1 MCKIGNADGKSVEK
15 TEKRGESMKT
25 DARVR
30 YTRRVIKES
39 LLRLLED
46 RPVNRITVK
55 EVCEAAQINRATF
68 YAHFTDCFDV
78 LNQMENDLLA
88 DFERSLSF
96 ASVVDVVD
104 MIERIYAMIDQN
116 AEVCRVLI
124 FQNKDSSLTAKMIA
138 MAHDKTIVRW
148 KEQLTRATESDREM
162 LFTCLSNGL
171 LNVILTGYSKYEREE
186 VVKFVSRICKRLPE
200 NGRRLRN

>member
-1 MCKIGNADGKSVEK
+1 MCKMGNADGKSVEK
-15 TEKRGESMKT
+15 TEKRGKSMKT

-46 RPVNRITVK
+46 RTVNRITVK

-186 VVKFVSRICKRLPE
+186 VVKFVSETVRLLITPY
-200 NGRRLRN
+200 L

>member
-1 MCKIGNADGKSVEK
+1 MCKIGNNDGKSVEK

-46 RPVNRITVK
+46 RPVKRITVK

-148 KEQLTRATESDREM
+148 KEQLTRAMESDREM

-186 VVKFVSRICKRLPE
+186 VVKFVSETVRLLITPY
-200 NGRRLRN
+200 L

>member
-1 MCKIGNADGKSVEK
+1 
-15 TEKRGESMKT
+15 MKT

-138 MAHDKTIVRW
+138 MAHDKTIVCW

-186 VVKFVSRICKRLPE
+186 VVKFVSEPVRLLITPY
-200 NGRRLRN
+200 L

>member
-1 MCKIGNADGKSVEK
+1 MCKIGNDDGKSVEE

-78 LNQMENDLLA
+78 LNQMKNDLLA

-138 MAHDKTIVRW
+138 MAHDKTIVCW
-148 KEQLTRATESDREM
+148 KEQLTRATESDMEM

-186 VVKFVSRICKRLPE
+186 VVKFVSETVRLLITPY
-200 NGRRLRN
+200 L

>member
-78 LNQMENDLLA
+78 LNQMENDLLS

-186 VVKFVSRICKRLPE
+186 VVKFVSETVRLLITPY
-200 NGRRLRN
+200 L

>member
-1 MCKIGNADGKSVEK
+1 MCKIGNDDGKSVEE

-138 MAHDKTIVRW
+138 MAHDKTIVCW

-186 VVKFVSRICKRLPE
+186 VVKFVSETVRLLITPY
-200 NGRRLRN
+200 L

>member
-1 MCKIGNADGKSVEK
+1 MCKIGNNDGKSVEE

-25 DARVR
+25 DARVS

-138 MAHDKTIVRW
+138 MAHDKTIVCW

-186 VVKFVSRICKRLPE
+186 VVKFVSETVRLLITPY
-200 NGRRLRN
+200 L

>member
-1 MCKIGNADGKSVEK
+1 
-15 TEKRGESMKT
+15 
-25 DARVR
+25 
-30 YTRRVIKES
+30 
-39 LLRLLED
+39 
-46 RPVNRITVK
+46 
-55 EVCEAAQINRATF
+55 
-68 YAHFTDCFDV
+68 
-78 LNQMENDLLA
+78 MENDLLA

-138 MAHDKTIVRW
+138 MAHDKTIVCW

-186 VVKFVSRICKRLPE
+186 VVKFVSETVRLLITPY
-200 NGRRLRN
+200 L

>member
-46 RPVNRITVK
+46 RPVKRITVK

-138 MAHDKTIVRW
+138 MAHDKTIVCW

-186 VVKFVSRICKRLPE
+186 VVKFVSETVRL
-200 NGRRLRN
+200 LITSYL

>member
-1 MCKIGNADGKSVEK
+1 
-15 TEKRGESMKT
+15 MKT

-124 FQNKDSSLTAKMIA
+124 F
-138 MAHDKTIVRW
+138 
-148 KEQLTRATESDREM
+148 
-162 LFTCLSNGL
+162 
-171 LNVILTGYSKYEREE
+171 
-186 VVKFVSRICKRLPE
+186 
-200 NGRRLRN
+200 

>member
-1 MCKIGNADGKSVEK
+1 MCKIGNNDGKSVEK

-138 MAHDKTIVRW
+138 MAHDKTIVCW

-186 VVKFVSRICKRLPE
+186 VVKFVSETVRLLITPY
-200 NGRRLRN
+200 L

>member
-1 MCKIGNADGKSVEK
+1 MCKIGNDDGKSVEK

-186 VVKFVSRICKRLPE
+186 VVKFVSETVRLLITPY
-200 NGRRLRN
+200 L

>member
-1 MCKIGNADGKSVEK
+1 
-15 TEKRGESMKT
+15 MKT

-124 FQNKDSSLTAKMIA
+124 FQNKDSSLTAKMIV

-186 VVKFVSRICKRLPE
+186 VVKFVVSFPQSISSDIPYVSAM
-200 NGRRLRN
+200 RRMLIRA

>member
-55 EVCEAAQINRATF
+55 EVCESAQINRATF

-138 MAHDKTIVRW
+138 MAHDKTIVCW

-186 VVKFVSRICKRLPE
+186 VVKFVSETVRLLITPY
-200 NGRRLRN
+200 L

>member
-46 RPVNRITVK
+46 RPVKRITVK

-138 MAHDKTIVRW
+138 MAHDKTIVCW

-186 VVKFVSRICKRLPE
+186 VVKFVSETVRLLITPY
-200 NGRRLRN
+200 L

>member
-1 MCKIGNADGKSVEK
+1 MCKIGNNDGKSVEK

-46 RPVNRITVK
+46 RPVKRITVK

-138 MAHDKTIVRW
+138 MAHDKTIVCW

-186 VVKFVSRICKRLPE
+186 VVKFVSETVRLLITPY
-200 NGRRLRN
+200 L

>member
-104 MIERIYAMIDQN
+104 MIEQIYAMIDQN

-138 MAHDKTIVRW
+138 MAHDKTIVCW

-186 VVKFVSRICKRLPE
+186 VVKFVSETVRLLITPY
-200 NGRRLRN
+200 L

>member
-1 MCKIGNADGKSVEK
+1 
-15 TEKRGESMKT
+15 MKT

-96 ASVVDVVD
+96 ASVVDVGD

-116 AEVCRVLI
+116 AEVFRVLI

-138 MAHDKTIVRW
+138 MAQDKTIVCW

-186 VVKFVSRICKRLPE
+186 VVKFVSETVRLLITPY
-200 NGRRLRN
+200 L

>member
-1 MCKIGNADGKSVEK
+1 
-15 TEKRGESMKT
+15 MKT

-46 RPVNRITVK
+46 RPVKRITVK

-124 FQNKDSSLTAKMIA
+124 FQNKDSSLTAKMIV

-162 LFTCLSNGL
+162 SGMGFTVMESFADKVQVRSEPGKG
-171 LNVILTGYSKYEREE
+171 TE
-186 VVKFVSRICKRLPE
+186 VVLIKNLDLYDVR
-200 NGRRLRN
+200 

>member
-1 MCKIGNADGKSVEK
+1 
-15 TEKRGESMKT
+15 MKT

-39 LLRLLED
+39 LLRMLED

-96 ASVVDVVD
+96 ASVVDVMD
-104 MIERIYAMIDQN
+104 MIEQIYAMIDQN
-116 AEVCRVLI
+116 AEACRVLI

-148 KEQLTRATESDREM
+148 KEQLTRATNSDREM
-162 LFTCLSNGL
+162 LFTCLANGL
-171 LNVILTGYSKYEREE
+171 LNVILTGYSKYSREE
-186 VVKFVSRICKRLPE
+186 VVHFVSEAVRLLITPY
-200 NGRRLRN
+200 L

>member
-1 MCKIGNADGKSVEK
+1 
-15 TEKRGESMKT
+15 MKT
-25 DARVR
+25 DARVS

-39 LLRLLED
+39 ILRLLED

-55 EVCEAAQINRATF
+55 EVCEAAQSNRATF

-138 MAHDKTIVRW
+138 MAHDKTIVCW

-171 LNVILTGYSKYEREE
+171 LNVFLTGYSTYEREE
-186 VVKFVSRICKRLPE
+186 VVKFVSKTVRLLITPY
-200 NGRRLRN
+200 L

>member
-186 VVKFVSRICKRLPE
+186 VVKFVSETVRLLITPY
-200 NGRRLRN
+200 L

>member
-39 LLRLLED
+39 ILRLLEE

-96 ASVVDVVD
+96 ASVVDVMD

-186 VVKFVSRICKRLPE
+186 VVKFVSETVRLLITPY
-200 NGRRLRN
+200 L

>member
-138 MAHDKTIVRW
+138 MAHDKTIVCW

-186 VVKFVSRICKRLPE
+186 VVKFVSETVRLLITPY
-200 NGRRLRN
+200 L

>member
-1 MCKIGNADGKSVEK
+1 MCKIGNTDGKSVEK

-39 LLRLLED
+39 LLRLLEE

-78 LNQMENDLLA
+78 LSQMENDLLA

-96 ASVVDVVD
+96 ASVVDVMD
-104 MIERIYAMIDQN
+104 MIEQIYAMIAQN

-186 VVKFVSRICKRLPE
+186 VVKFVSETVRLLITPY
-200 NGRRLRN
+200 L

>member
-104 MIERIYAMIDQN
+104 MIEQIYAMIDQN

-186 VVKFVSRICKRLPE
+186 VVKFVSETVRLLITPY
-200 NGRRLRN
+200 L

>member
-1 MCKIGNADGKSVEK
+1 MCKIGNDDGKSVEE

-138 MAHDKTIVRW
+138 MAHDKTIVCW
-148 KEQLTRATESDREM
+148 KEQLTRATESDMEM

-186 VVKFVSRICKRLPE
+186 VVKFVSETVRLLITPY
-200 NGRRLRN
+200 L

>member
-1 MCKIGNADGKSVEK
+1 
-15 TEKRGESMKT
+15 MKT

-138 MAHDKTIVRW
+138 MAHDKTIVCW

-186 VVKFVSRICKRLPE
+186 VVKFVSETVRLLIRRICKRLPE

>member
-1 MCKIGNADGKSVEK
+1 
-15 TEKRGESMKT
+15 MKT

-39 LLRLLED
+39 ILRLLED

-55 EVCEAAQINRATF
+55 EVCEAVQINRATF

-186 VVKFVSRICKRLPE
+186 VVKFVSETVRLLITPY
-200 NGRRLRN
+200 L

>member
-1 MCKIGNADGKSVEK
+1 
-15 TEKRGESMKT
+15 MKT

-124 FQNKDSSLTAKMIA
+124 FQNKDSSLTAKMIT
-138 MAHDKTIVRW
+138 MAHDKTIVCW

-186 VVKFVSRICKRLPE
+186 VVKFVSETVRLLITPY
-200 NGRRLRN
+200 L

>member
-1 MCKIGNADGKSVEK
+1 MCKIGNDDGKSVEK

-68 YAHFTDCFDV
+68 YTHFTDCFDV

-186 VVKFVSRICKRLPE
+186 VVKFVSETVRLLITPY
-200 NGRRLRN
+200 L

>member
-1 MCKIGNADGKSVEK
+1 MCKIGNNDGKSVEK

-46 RPVNRITVK
+46 RPVKRITVK

-186 VVKFVSRICKRLPE
+186 VVKFVSETVRLLITPY
-200 NGRRLRN
+200 L

>member
-1 MCKIGNADGKSVEK
+1 MCKIGNNDGKSVEK

-186 VVKFVSRICKRLPE
+186 VVKFVSETVRLLITPY
-200 NGRRLRN
+200 L

>member
-1 MCKIGNADGKSVEK
+1 
-15 TEKRGESMKT
+15 MKT

-124 FQNKDSSLTAKMIA
+124 KMIA
-138 MAHDKTIVRW
+138 MAHDKTIVCW

-186 VVKFVSRICKRLPE
+186 VVKFVSETVRLLITPY
-200 NGRRLRN
+200 L

>member
-1 MCKIGNADGKSVEK
+1 
-15 TEKRGESMKT
+15 MKT

-96 ASVVDVVD
+96 ASVVDVMD
-104 MIERIYAMIDQN
+104 MIERIYAMIEQD

-124 FQNKDSSLTAKMIA
+124 FQNKDSSLTAKMIE
-138 MAHDKTIVRW
+138 MARDKTIVRW
-148 KEQLTRATESDREM
+148 REQLTRATESDREM

-171 LNVILTGYSKYEREE
+171 LNVILTGYSKYAREE
-186 VVKFVSRICKRLPE
+186 VVKFVCETVRLLITPY
-200 NGRRLRN
+200 L